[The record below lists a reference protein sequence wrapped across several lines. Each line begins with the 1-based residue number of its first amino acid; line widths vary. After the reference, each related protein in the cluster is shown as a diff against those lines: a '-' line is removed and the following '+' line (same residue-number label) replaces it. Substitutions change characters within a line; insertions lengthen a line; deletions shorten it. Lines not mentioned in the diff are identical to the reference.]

1 MDLNQKL
8 QLLLQFINEGIRR
21 KLYYIRYFEFILYT
35 CYDLIDYHILK
46 IESHKRLIK
55 ATIIPIWN
63 ELFKNKDF
71 RDKLENFLDENPE
84 INKYIER
91 TNMHY
96 SIIITDLD
104 YQFEFLDKF
113 ENYEYDI
120 ERIEE
125 PIINCTKAF
134 KDEIEELIKFK
145 RLLQKEIDKIK
156 SCFICENK
164 CLNVCNKCSK
174 CICESHSLF
183 GYCPTCA
190 EIILEE
196 KGKKS

>member
-8 QLLLQFINEGIRR
+8 QHLLQLINEGIRR
-21 KLYYIRYFEFILYT
+21 KLYYRRYFELILFT
-35 CYDLIDYHILK
+35 FYDLINYRILK
-46 IESHKRLIK
+46 IESYKRFIK
-55 ATIIPIWN
+55 ATIEPIWN
-63 ELFKNKDF
+63 ELFKNKDL

-113 ENYEYDI
+113 ENYGAEK
-120 ERIEE
+120 IEE
-125 PIINCTKAF
+125 PIIKYI
-134 KDEIEELIKFK
+134 KELEDEIEELIKFK
-145 RLLQKEIDKIK
+145 RLLKKEIDKIK

-164 CLNVCNKCSK
+164 CLNVCNKCGK
-174 CICESHSLF
+174 CICESHSLSGF
-183 GYCPTCA
+183 CPKCVET
-190 EIILEE
+190 ILEE
-196 KGKKS
+196 KGKKT